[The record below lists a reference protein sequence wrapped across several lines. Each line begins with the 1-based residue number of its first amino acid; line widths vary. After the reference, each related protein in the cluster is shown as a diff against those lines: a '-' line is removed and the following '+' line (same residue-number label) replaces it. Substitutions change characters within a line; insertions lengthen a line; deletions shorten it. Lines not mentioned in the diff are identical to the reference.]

1 MNSALRRGIVLLCFA
16 ALLVGQD
23 AAPINPPAQPAA
35 GASSILPGADVAV
48 IRIEGMI
55 YDFTLDS
62 LKRRVERA
70 VAGGASAIVI
80 ELDTN
85 GGLVESALKIAKYIK
100 GDISVPTIAWVNN
113 KAYSAGILIASS
125 CDELVMSPAS
135 TTGDC
140 APIVPGSELAPTE
153 RAKQLSPILEE
164 FRDNARRNGYDYAM
178 FHAMCVLGVE
188 LYMVEHKDTGE
199 QRIVNQADYAVMVEG
214 TDPAQAATS
223 PGAATQAAGAQTLP
237 DIYGVAPDVAES
249 DRGMWTKVR
258 LLHDGKTLLTV
269 NQDRAFDMRLAKS
282 KSIRNTADLKV
293 HLAANTVTP
302 IAQTWSENV
311 AGWLTSL
318 PVRAV
323 LILALMLGAYV
334 ELQTPGLGF
343 PGAIALVAL
352 VLLFGAP
359 YLIGLA
365 EIWHVILFFAGVALL
380 LVELLVLPG
389 FGIFGIAGLVCMFTG
404 LVLAVVPTSGGG
416 PISLPPSEMV
426 GRLQLSLIW
435 TMLGIVAAFIGF
447 YYIAKHFQSIPLL
460 NRMIL
465 QSPDVVPA
473 PATAGGGEAVGF
485 GQVRVGDTGRA
496 ITGLRP
502 TGRIDID
509 GQPIDVVTP
518 GNWIDVGDTV
528 KVIEVAGNRIVVDQ
542 VNGA

>member
-1 MNSALRRGIVLLCFA
+1 MNSVLRRSIVLLCFA
-16 ALLVGQD
+16 ALLLGQD
-23 AAPINPPAQPAA
+23 AASPDQPAPPAA
-35 GASSILPGADVAV
+35 GASKVLPGADVAV
-48 IRIEGMI
+48 IRIEGII

-70 VAGGASAIVI
+70 IAGGASAIVI

-85 GGLVESALKIAKYIK
+85 GGLVDSALKIAKYIK
-100 GDISVPTIAWVNN
+100 GDIPVPTIAWVHS

-140 APIVPGSELAPTE
+140 APIVPGTELAPTE
-153 RAKQLSPILEE
+153 RAKALSPLLEE

-199 QRIVNQADYAVMVEG
+199 QRIVNQADYAVMVDGVDLDE
-214 TDPAQAATS
+214 AATS
-223 PGAATQAAGAQTLP
+223 PGAAAQAAGAMTLP
-237 DIYGVAPDVAES
+237 DIYGVSPEVATEA

-269 NQDRAFDMRLAKS
+269 NQDRAFDMGLARS
-282 KSIRNTADLKV
+282 KSIRNTADLKL
-293 HLAANTVTP
+293 HLAAASVTP
-302 IAQTWSENV
+302 VPQTWSENV

-343 PGAIALVAL
+343 PGAIALTAL

-365 EIWHVILFFAGVALL
+365 EIWHIVLFFVGLVLL
-380 LVELLVLPG
+380 LIELLVIPG
-389 FGIFGIAGLVCMFTG
+389 FGIFGIAGLICMLAG
-404 LVLAVVPTSGGG
+404 LVLAVVPTSGSG

-435 TMLGIVAAFIGF
+435 TMLGVVAAFIGF
-447 YYIAKHFQSIPLL
+447 YNIAKHFKSIPLL

-465 QSPDVVPA
+465 QEPQVVPA
-473 PATAGGGEAVGF
+473 GAAAGGESVGF
-485 GQVRVGDTGRA
+485 GRVSVGDVGRA
-496 ITGLRP
+496 VTGLHP
-502 TGRIDID
+502 GGRVEID
-509 GQPIDVVTP
+509 GHLVDVVTS
-518 GNWIDVGDTV
+518 GGWIDAGTPI
-528 KVIEVAGNRIVVDQ
+528 KVVEVAGNRIVVEQSDD
-542 VNGA
+542 V